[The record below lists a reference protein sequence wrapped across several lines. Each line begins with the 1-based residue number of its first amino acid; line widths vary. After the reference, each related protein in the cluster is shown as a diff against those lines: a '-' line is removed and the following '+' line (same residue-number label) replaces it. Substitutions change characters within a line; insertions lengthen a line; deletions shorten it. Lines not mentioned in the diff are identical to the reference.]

1 MTYQDAWKF
10 LDNLQFFK
18 IKLGLDSMA
27 MFLEELGRPQD
38 SLRFVHVA
46 GTNGKG
52 STAATLLAMLAAA
65 GYRVGLYTSPH
76 LSSVRER
83 FRINDEYIA
92 PEDFAL
98 QAGRIQEILQGRQIT
113 YFEFTTA
120 LALLWFESRQ
130 VDLAIMEVGLGGRLD
145 ATNVIT
151 PLVSIITNVSMD
163 HEAYLGH
170 TLEAV
175 AGEKA
180 GIVKDGVVV
189 VSAAGQDEEDREGV
203 VQRVVEETCRVR
215 RAPLYLYGRDFTVER
230 ETDGSWSYWS
240 MQRRGRCRVRKTLA
254 GLLPRLKGEYQR
266 QNAGLALAAVEL
278 LADHGFAVSDEA
290 SRTGLSQVN
299 WPGRLEYFTL
309 PVRQKTP
316 EDSRTYLLDGAH
328 NPAGVASLVQAL
340 EQAFKYDKLVLVWGA
355 MADKDL
361 AGTLPLIA
369 SLADRL
375 VLTTPGGERSARP
388 ADLLKLLPR
397 AKQPAA
403 LCEDTVSPALQRAV
417 ALAGPKD
424 LICVAGSLY
433 LVGAARRQLLGG
445 LED

>member
-1 MTYQDAWKF
+1 
-10 LDNLQFFK
+10 
-18 IKLGLDSMA
+18 
-27 MFLEELGRPQD
+27 
-38 SLRFVHVA
+38 
-46 GTNGKG
+46 
-52 STAATLLAMLAAA
+52 
-65 GYRVGLYTSPH
+65 
-76 LSSVRER
+76 
-83 FRINDEYIA
+83 
-92 PEDFAL
+92 
-98 QAGRIQEILQGRQIT
+98 
-113 YFEFTTA
+113 
-120 LALLWFESRQ
+120 
-130 VDLAIMEVGLGGRLD
+130 
-145 ATNVIT
+145 
-151 PLVSIITNVSMD
+151 
-163 HEAYLGH
+163 
-170 TLEAV
+170 
-175 AGEKA
+175 
-180 GIVKDGVVV
+180 
-189 VSAAGQDEEDREGV
+189 
-203 VQRVVEETCRVR
+203 
-215 RAPLYLYGRDFTVER
+215 
-230 ETDGSWSYWS
+230 
-240 MQRRGRCRVRKTLA
+240 MQRRGRCRVRKTLT

-328 NPAGVASLVQAL
+328 NPAGVASLAQAL
-340 EQAFKYDKLVLVWGA
+340 EQSFKYDKLILVWGA

-388 ADLLKLLPR
+388 ADLLKLLPGE
-397 AKQPAA
+397 KQPAA
-403 LCEDTVSPALQRAV
+403 QCEETVSRALQRAV